1 MWRLNTRA
9 QGGHHGERWAIS
21 MGSKGKCQEL
31 RVVLMGP
38 VGLDGGIRGVE
49 VLGLCGLALGT
60 RAAQSSG
67 HWLDWDGMD
76 GD

>member
-1 MWRLNTRA
+1 
-9 QGGHHGERWAIS
+9 